1 MTSLRRVLTKF
12 YRKVAPLS
20 PKSYTLGMKH
30 IVLMFGNDL
39 FALKDTLD
47 RWKKAFID
55 KYDGDINLDELEGS
69 VAPNQIVEACQA
81 MPFLGEKRLVIV
93 RNFLAEQTA
102 DEQKKFAELLTEI
115 PEDNGTLLLVE
126 EKNPDKRTSL
136 YKALSKSARLEEFK
150 ALTGEDLIRS
160 VLKTVEKKGGKIEW
174 NTASALCALCG
185 ENTWK
190 LHHEIQKLMDYAEGQ
205 PITRTMVDKLVHEDA
220 KTDIFKLT
228 DALGQKRPHEAIRLF
243 HQLVEKGEPIPLIY
257 TMLVRQIRIL
267 IQCKELSDIGKPASQ
282 IAELTKIHP
291 YAVSQTLPQCR
302 NFSLEELKQL
312 FRKLVAIDLRMK
324 TGEFTF
330 STTDQR
336 PYMMEIEKFM
346 VEAGQFV

>member
-20 PKSYTLGMKH
+20 HKSYTLGMKH

-102 DEQKKFAELLTEI
+102 DEQKKFTELLTEI
-115 PEDNGTLLLVE
+115 PEDNCTLLLVE

-136 YKALSKSARLEEFK
+136 YKALTKSARLEEFK
-150 ALTGEDLIRS
+150 PLTGEDLIRS
-160 VLKTVEKKGGKIEW
+160 VLKNVKENGGKIEW

-190 LHHEIQKLMDYAEGQ
+190 LHHEIQKLIDYADSQ

-220 KTDIFKLT
+220 KTDI
-228 DALGQKRPHEAIRLF
+228 R
-243 HQLVEKGEPIPLIY
+243 
-257 TMLVRQIRIL
+257 
-267 IQCKELSDIGKPASQ
+267 S
-282 IAELTKIHP
+282 
-291 YAVSQTLPQCR
+291 
-302 NFSLEELKQL
+302 EE
-312 FRKLVAIDLRMK
+312 
-324 TGEFTF
+324 
-330 STTDQR
+330 
-336 PYMMEIEKFM
+336 
-346 VEAGQFV
+346 